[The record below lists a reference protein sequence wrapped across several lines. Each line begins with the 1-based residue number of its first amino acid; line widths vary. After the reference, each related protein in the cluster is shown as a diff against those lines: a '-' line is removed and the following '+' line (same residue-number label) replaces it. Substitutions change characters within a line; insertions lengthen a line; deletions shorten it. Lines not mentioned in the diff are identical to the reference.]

1 MFNNPKTE
9 DVKELVT
16 FLGENRVARFKG
28 LGIEVELHPDL
39 DRLMEQPQQT
49 PLTDTEIQ
57 DQYINNR
64 RVS

>member
-1 MFNNPKTE
+1 MFNNHPKTE
-9 DVKELVT
+9 DIKELVQ

-39 DRLMEQPQQT
+39 DRLMEQQQT

-57 DQYINNR
+57 DQYLNR
-64 RVS
+64 SLS

>member
-1 MFNNPKTE
+1 MLNKIKTE
-9 DVKELVT
+9 DIKELVQ

-39 DRLMEQPQQT
+39 DRLMEQQQT

-57 DQYINNR
+57 DQYLNR
-64 RVS
+64 SLS

>member
-9 DVKELVT
+9 DIKELVT

-28 LGIEVELHPDL
+28 LGIEVELPPDL
-39 DRLMEQPQQT
+39 DRLMEQPQTT